1 MSFIFGGGSSGG
13 GGGATTGT
21 QTTIAR
27 EAPEVEARKL
37 SLYDEALKLAQTPVQ
52 LPAYQ
57 VAPPTALEQTG
68 FGLAGTGVGTGAGAL
83 TTGYGTLGTGV
94 TGIGTAM
101 QAPTTA
107 GLAPYFNPYES
118 YVTDEINRQAQ
129 MRQNELSAQAVASGA
144 FGGGREGIASAE
156 LDRARLNQIGQLRAQ
171 GFQTALGGFQRQQ
184 QVGLQ
189 GAGMYGQLGQ
199 AQAGMGQQAQV
210 MNQADISSVLQAGG
224 IQRQLGQQALD
235 AQRMT
240 GLQRQYEPYQRLEF
254 MKGLMTNLPTGQSA
268 MTATTA
274 PGTNPLA
281 QAAGAGIGAY
291 AAYQM
296 ANKPQQIKMVQ

>member
-1 MSFIFGGGSSGG
+1 MSFIFGGSSGG
-13 GGGATTGT
+13 GGGGATSGT

-37 SLYDEALKLAQTPVQ
+37 SLYDEALKLAQSPVA
-52 LPAYQ
+52 LPQYQ

-68 FGLAGTGVGTGAGAL
+68 FGLAGTGVGTGAAAVTSG
-83 TTGYGTLGTGV
+83 LGQL
-94 TGIGTAM
+94 GTAM
-101 QAPTTA
+101 QAPSTSA
-107 GLAPYFNPYES
+107 LAPYFNPYQS

-129 MRQNELSAQAVASGA
+129 MGQQQLSADAIQSGA
-144 FGGGREGIASAE
+144 FGGARQGVAQAE
-156 LDRARLNQIGQLRAQ
+156 LENRRLQQVGMAQAQ
-171 GFQTALGGFQRQQ
+171 GFQSALGGYQRQQ
-184 QVGLQ
+184 QLGLQ
-189 GAGMYGQLGQ
+189 GAQMYGQLGQ
-199 AQAGMGQQAQV
+199 QQQV
-210 MNQADISSVLQAGG
+210 MNQAAISSVLQAGG
-224 IQRQLGQQALD
+224 IQRQLGQQALE

-268 MTATTA
+268 VTATTA

-281 QAAGAGIGAY
+281 QAAGAGKGEY

-296 ANKPQQIKMVQ
+296 ANKTQQIKMV

>member
-1 MSFIFGGGSSGG
+1 MSFMFGG
-13 GGGATTGT
+13 GGGGGGGGSTTGT

-37 SLYDEALKLAQTPVQ
+37 SLYDEALKLAQDPVQ
-52 LPAYQ
+52 LPGYQ
-57 VAPPTALEQTG
+57 VAPPTALEKTG
-68 FGLAGTGVGTGAGAL
+68 FNLAGTTGVGAGGV
-83 TTGYGTLGTGV
+83 TTGMGTLGTGV
-94 TGIGTAM
+94 SQVGTAM

-118 YVTDEINRQAQ
+118 YVTDEINRQSQ
-129 MRQNELSAQAVASGA
+129 MRQTELGAQAVASGA
-144 FGGGREGIASAE
+144 FGGGRQGVASAE

-184 QVGLQ
+184 QTGLQ
-189 GAGMYGQLGQ
+189 GAAMYGQMGQ
-199 AQAGMGQQAQV
+199 AQAGMGQQQQQMA
-210 MNQADISSVLQAGG
+210 QADISSSLQAGG
-224 IQRQLGQQALD
+224 IQRQLGQQALE

-296 ANKPQQIKMVQ
+296 ANKPQQIKMV

>member
-1 MSFIFGGGSSGG
+1 MSFMFGGGGGGG

-37 SLYDEALKLAQTPVQ
+37 SLYDEALKLAQDPVQ
-52 LPAYQ
+52 LPGYQ
-57 VAPPTALEQTG
+57 VAPPTALEKTG
-68 FGLAGTGVGTGAGAL
+68 FNLAGTTGVGAGGV
-83 TTGYGTLGTGV
+83 TTGMGTLGTGV
-94 TGIGTAM
+94 SQVGTAM

-118 YVTDEINRQAQ
+118 YVTDEINRQSQ
-129 MRQNELSAQAVASGA
+129 MRQTELGAQAVASGA
-144 FGGGREGIASAE
+144 FGGGRQGVASAE

-184 QVGLQ
+184 QTGLQ
-189 GAGMYGQLGQ
+189 GAAMYGQMGQ
-199 AQAGMGQQAQV
+199 AQAGMGQQQQQMA
-210 MNQADISSVLQAGG
+210 QADISSSLQAGG
-224 IQRQLGQQALD
+224 IQRQLGQQALE

-296 ANKPQQIKMVQ
+296 ANKPQQIKMV

>member
-1 MSFIFGGGSSGG
+1 MSFIFGGGGSGGG

-52 LPAYQ
+52 LPGYQ
-57 VAPPTALEQTG
+57 VAPPSALEKTG
-68 FGLAGTGVGTGAGAL
+68 FGLAGTGVGTGAAAV
-83 TTGYGTLGTGV
+83 TTGLGQL
-94 TGIGTAM
+94 GTAM

-129 MRQNELSAQAVASGA
+129 MRQTELGAQAVASGA
-144 FGGGREGIASAE
+144 FGGARQGVASAE

-184 QVGLQ
+184 QMGMA
-189 GAGMYGQLGQ
+189 GAQMYGQLGQ
-199 AQAGMGQQAQV
+199 QQQA
-210 MNQADISSVLQAGG
+210 MGQADISSVMQAGG
-224 IQRQLGQQALD
+224 IQRQLGQQALE

-296 ANKPQQIKMVQ
+296 ANKPQQIKMV

>member
-1 MSFIFGGGSSGG
+1 MSFIFGGSGGGGG

-52 LPAYQ
+52 LPGYQ
-57 VAPPTALEQTG
+57 VAPPTQLEQTG
-68 FGLAGTGVGTGAGAL
+68 FGLAGTTGVGAGGV
-83 TTGYGTLGTGV
+83 TTGMGTLGTGV
-94 TGIGTAM
+94 SQVGTAM

-118 YVTDEINRQAQ
+118 YVTDEINRQSQ

-144 FGGGREGIASAE
+144 FGGGREGVASAE

-184 QVGLQ
+184 QTGLQ
-189 GAGMYGQLGQ
+189 GAAMYGQMGQ
-199 AQAGMGQQAQV
+199 AQAGMGQQQQQMA
-210 MNQADISSVLQAGG
+210 QADISSSLQAGG
-224 IQRQLGQQALD
+224 IQRQLGQQALE

-296 ANKPQQIKMVQ
+296 ANKPQQIKMV

>member
-1 MSFIFGGGSSGG
+1 MSFMFGG
-13 GGGATTGT
+13 GGGGGGGGSTTGT

-52 LPAYQ
+52 LPGYQ
-57 VAPPTALEQTG
+57 VAGPTQLEQTG
-68 FGLAGTGVGTGAGAL
+68 FGLAGTTGVGAGGV
-83 TTGYGTLGTGV
+83 TTGMGTLGTGV
-94 TGIGTAM
+94 SQVGTAM

-118 YVTDEINRQAQ
+118 YVTDEINRQSQ

-144 FGGGREGIASAE
+144 FGGGREGVASAE

-184 QVGLQ
+184 QTGLQ
-189 GAGMYGQLGQ
+189 GAAMYGQMGQ
-199 AQAGMGQQAQV
+199 AQAGMGQQQQQMA
-210 MNQADISSVLQAGG
+210 QADISSSLQAGG
-224 IQRQLGQQALD
+224 IQRQLGQQALE

-296 ANKPQQIKMVQ
+296 ANKPQQIKMV

>member
-1 MSFIFGGGSSGG
+1 MSFMFGG
-13 GGGATTGT
+13 GGGGGGGGSTTGT

-37 SLYDEALKLAQTPVQ
+37 SLYDEALKLAQDPVQ
-52 LPAYQ
+52 LPGYQ
-57 VAPPTALEQTG
+57 VAPPTALEKTG
-68 FGLAGTGVGTGAGAL
+68 FNLAGTTGVGAGGV
-83 TTGYGTLGTGV
+83 TTGMGTLGTGV
-94 TGIGTAM
+94 SQVGTAM

-118 YVTDEINRQAQ
+118 YVTDEINRQSQ
-129 MRQNELSAQAVASGA
+129 MRQTELGAQAVASGA
-144 FGGGREGIASAE
+144 FGGGRQGVASAE

-184 QVGLQ
+184 QTGLQ
-189 GAGMYGQLGQ
+189 GAAMYGQMGQ
-199 AQAGMGQQAQV
+199 AQAGMGQQQQQMA
-210 MNQADISSVLQAGG
+210 QADISSSLQAGG
-224 IQRQLGQQALD
+224 IQRQLGQQALE

-281 QAAGAGIGAY
+281 QAAGAGIEAY

-296 ANKPQQIKMVQ
+296 ANKPQQIKMV

>member
-1 MSFIFGGGSSGG
+1 MSFIFGGSGGGGG

-52 LPAYQ
+52 LPGYQ
-57 VAPPTALEQTG
+57 VAPPTQLEQTG
-68 FGLAGTGVGTGAGAL
+68 FGLAGTTGVGAGGV
-83 TTGYGTLGTGV
+83 TTGMGTLGTGV
-94 TGIGTAM
+94 SQVGTAI

-144 FGGGREGIASAE
+144 FGGGREGVASAE

-184 QVGLQ
+184 QTGLQ
-189 GAGMYGQLGQ
+189 GAAMYGQMGQ
-199 AQAGMGQQAQV
+199 AQAGMGQQQQQMA
-210 MNQADISSVLQAGG
+210 QADISSSLQAGG
-224 IQRQLGQQALD
+224 IQRQLGQQALE

-296 ANKPQQIKMVQ
+296 ANKPQQIKMV

>member
-1 MSFIFGGGSSGG
+1 M
-13 GGGATTGT
+13 
-21 QTTIAR
+21 
-27 EAPEVEARKL
+27 
-37 SLYDEALKLAQTPVQ
+37 
-52 LPAYQ
+52 
-57 VAPPTALEQTG
+57 
-68 FGLAGTGVGTGAGAL
+68 
-83 TTGYGTLGTGV
+83 
-94 TGIGTAM
+94 
-101 QAPTTA
+101 
-107 GLAPYFNPYES
+107 
-118 YVTDEINRQAQ
+118 
-129 MRQNELSAQAVASGA
+129 AQA
-144 FGGGREGIASAE
+144 E
-156 LDRARLNQIGQLRAQ
+156 LENRRLGQIGQLRAQ

-189 GAGMYGQLGQ
+189 GAGMLGQMGQ
-199 AQAGMGQQAQV
+199 AQAGMGQQAQA

-224 IQRQLGQQALD
+224 IQRQLGQQALE

-268 MTATTA
+268 VTATTA

-296 ANKPQQIKMVQ
+296 ANKPINITGGAR

>member
-37 SLYDEALKLAQTPVQ
+37 SLYDEALKLAQSPVA
-52 LPAYQ
+52 LPQYK

-68 FGLAGTGVGTGAGAL
+68 FGLAGTGVGTGAAAL
-83 TTGYGTLGTGV
+83 TTGLGQL
-94 TGIGTAM
+94 GTAM

-296 ANKPQQIKMVQ
+296 ANKPQQIKMV

>member
-1 MSFIFGGGSSGG
+1 MSFMFGGGGSGG

-52 LPAYQ
+52 LPGYQ
-57 VAPPTALEQTG
+57 VAPPTQLEQTG
-68 FGLAGTGVGTGAGAL
+68 FGLAGTTGVGAGGV
-83 TTGYGTLGTGV
+83 TTGMGTLGTGV
-94 TGIGTAM
+94 SQVGTAI

-118 YVTDEINRQAQ
+118 YVTDEINRQSQ
-129 MRQNELSAQAVASGA
+129 MRQTELGAQAVASGA
-144 FGGGREGIASAE
+144 FGGARQGIASAE

-184 QVGLQ
+184 QTGLQ
-189 GAGMYGQLGQ
+189 GAAMYGQMGQ
-199 AQAGMGQQAQV
+199 AQAGMGQQQQQMA
-210 MNQADISSVLQAGG
+210 QADISSTLQAGG
-224 IQRQLGQQALD
+224 IQRQLGQQALE

-296 ANKPQQIKMVQ
+296 ANKPQQIKMV